1 MSIPMSVDSDRL
13 RQVYTISG
21 HCSATDILTGGM
33 SRGFW
38 EPVLIWSAS
47 QFQEENGLFF
57 LAATKYRQ
65 APTKAKMDYIYR
77 HFVGHGKTLADRAIN
92 LPSAARER
100 TFELVTGAQTKH
112 FHGGCRMDAFDEA
125 MSGLRGY
132 LMADINQRFGQ
143 ALKSPEGTTYRMLA
157 GQNIKL
163 NKELDEM
170 ARLGLNL

>member
-112 FHGGCRMDAFDEA
+112 FHQKAEPSGSRSYRRCLAERRRVRLFRISLRCCRRSSRFSARAFGADAVIWLHLPF
-125 MSGLRGY
+125 
-132 LMADINQRFGQ
+132 
-143 ALKSPEGTTYRMLA
+143 
-157 GQNIKL
+157 L
-163 NKELDEM
+163 NTIW
-170 ARLGLNL
+170 